1 VLNVAE
7 QRRYL
12 DTIKA
17 SEGSDFHSV
26 EQMLARTLAN
36 RIADQKAANRTSL
49 VEGLLEAG
57 RRVFPEY
64 ATVLDQGTAGALPKT
79 QLEVADQ

>member
-1 VLNVAE
+1 VAE
-7 QRRYL
+7 QKRYL
-12 DTIKA
+12 DNLRV
-17 SEGSDFHSV
+17 SEGSDFANV

-36 RIADQKAANRTSL
+36 RIADQKAANRASL
-49 VEGLLEAG
+49 VDGLLDAG

-64 ATVLDQGTAGALPKT
+64 AALLEQGTAGALPKA